1 MPYAIEPINILLLE
15 ESNAWVAHCLEFNV
29 AAKGESPED
38 AQDSLFQV
46 LIAQISLDLFRRRRP
61 LKENRP
67 APEWYQQAFKC
78 AEHYPIFIPARLPE
92 GFPFRV
98 SEVRIQH

>member
-1 MPYAIEPINILLLE
+1 MAYTIEPINILLLP
-15 ESNAWVAHCLEFNV
+15 ESKAWVAQCLEFNV
-29 AAKGESPED
+29 AARGESPED

-61 LKENRP
+61 FQENRP
-67 APEWYQQAFKC
+67 APEWYQQAFKS
-78 AEHYPIFIPARLPE
+78 AAHYPMFIPARLPE

-98 SEVRIQH
+98 SEVRIHH